1 MISSAATAAA
11 NALVGFGWL
20 ELLRSLGPYAA
31 ACVGWLALK
40 NWKRQDKAKR
50 EADFLDAL
58 IESTHA
64 FIIAM
69 SRPVA
74 LHQAV
79 RTGMICHGPS
89 PFDPEK
95 LTIEGAIQYIQKAS
109 EATSRRLDE
118 ALSQVQPLVVQLRS
132 LASKGQIFGFKD
144 YGKCYQSIQMIT
156 WQFDRVTSLGSI
168 ISIPTLNW
176 ENSQV
181 LGTLEKVVAVES
193 DEIQRSLNKYDVEI
207 IQFSQTTY
215 KQLYA

>member
-1 MISSAATAAA
+1 MQNAATATVH
-11 NALVGFGWL
+11 ALADFGWL
-20 ELLRSLGPYAA
+20 ELLRSFGPYAA
-31 ACVGWLALK
+31 AFVGWLALK

-58 IESTHA
+58 IEATHA

-95 LTIEGAIQYIQKAS
+95 LTIAGAIEYIQKAS

-118 ALSQVQPLVVQLRS
+118 ALAQAQPLVVRLRS

-144 YGKCYQSIQMIT
+144 YGNCYQSIQMLT
-156 WQFDRVTSLGSI
+156 WQFDRVAALGSI

-176 ENSQV
+176 ENPHV
-181 LGTLEKVVAVES
+181 LGTLEKVIAAES
-193 DEIQRSLNKYDVEI
+193 DEIQKLLNKHDIEI
-207 IQFSQTTY
+207 IGFSQATY
-215 KQLYA
+215 KCLYA